1 MEAIKDAEKIIN
13 PLLNKE
19 NLDEEARENALN
31 VKAQLDHSKIY
42 YEWLEQLSESL
53 ESGEIFKYF
62 PIPEHENE

>member
-31 VKAQLDHSKIY
+31 VKSSIR
-42 YEWLEQLSESL
+42 S
-53 ESGEIFKYF
+53 FKN
-62 PIPEHENE
+62 IL

>member
-31 VKAQLDHSKIY
+31 VKAQLDHSKYIMN
-42 YEWLEQLSESL
+42 
-53 ESGEIFKYF
+53 G
-62 PIPEHENE
+62 